1 MELRRFFHL
10 RCMAQARKLH
20 QRGAGNQFGH
30 LFAQHLVAP
39 DLRLDRRRREVLANG
54 GGVTG
59 ADQQQGGHLQVL
71 ELVVHRLGPEC
82 SNVGFYS
89 RSVVGWPYQAQAPA
103 NTVVKLNNAYSYIR
117 FSTGK
122 QQKGSSLE
130 RQQALLD
137 RWAEANTSYTLNRE
151 LSFKDLGISG
161 RSGQH
166 LKSGF
171 GKLLE
176 AIKKGAIGAGDVVL
190 VEAID
195 RAGRMEPGIMS
206 GILIEILNAGVSLVT
221 LDDNQVY
228 TQESLRGG
236 SFYILVGKVQ
246 AAFNYSESLSVRMKA
261 SYKSR
266 NALALAGVKPKR
278 HTPVWLTS
286 QGELIPETALLV
298 KQAFEDYA
306 SGLGE
311 RRIFER
317 IFEGNTNPLLARMAP
332 STVKRWMTN
341 RTVLG
346 EWQGIPGVYPAVVE
360 PELFYRLQKRMEEKF
375 SPRAAPTRHKYTG
388 LVVCGECGKNFNTKS
403 YSFRK
408 SGAIPP
414 VVMGCSARARRG
426 STGCSNSKG
435 IPESV
440 IAYAFQLSCWEHI
453 KNALEGQ
460 VLTES
465 QKREVVIDGMLVDLS
480 AKITKVAKA
489 VAVVDDVDELID
501 QLQTL
506 KAERRALELEKQS
519 LQHGSVTVRD
529 QITNMT
535 GIMSDPMKANALLQ
549 SVGYKIVCN
558 QNGVINTPVGTFVYQ
573 GWGRAKDVHKVV
585 SHEGLLMEIPV
596 IRQEPSQTPKRSE
609 PIDVMTG
616 LADKLKRVKLV
627 NFKGLAQSS

>member
-1 MELRRFFHL
+1 MGFSSKPVVEWP
-10 RCMAQARKLH
+10 
-20 QRGAGNQFGH
+20 QR
-30 LFAQHLVAP
+30 
-39 DLRLDRRRREVLANG
+39 
-54 GGVTG
+54 
-59 ADQQQGGHLQVL
+59 
-71 ELVVHRLGPEC
+71 PE
-82 SNVGFYS
+82 
-89 RSVVGWPYQAQAPA
+89 APA
-103 NTVVKLNNAYSYIR
+103 NTVVKVNNAYSYIR

-130 RQQALLD
+130 RQQAMLD
-137 RWAEANTSYTLNRE
+137 RWAEANPAFTLNRE

-161 RSGQH
+161 RSGRH

-176 AIKKGAIGAGDVVL
+176 AIEQGAIGAGDVVL

-206 GILIEILNAGVSLVT
+206 GVLINILNAGVSLVT

-246 AAFNYSESLSVRMKA
+246 AAFNYSETLSVRMKA

-266 NALALAGVKPKR
+266 NTLALAGVTPKR

-286 QGELIPETALLV
+286 EGELIPEIAPLV

-346 EWQGIPGVYPAVVE
+346 EWQGIPNVYPVVVE
-360 PELFYRLQKRMEEKF
+360 PELFYRVQKRMEAKF
-375 SPRAAPTRHKYTG
+375 VPRSAPIKHKYTG
-388 LVVCGECGKNFNTKS
+388 LVVCGDCGKNFNTKS
-403 YSFRK
+403 YSKRTK
-408 SGAIPP
+408 GAIPP
-414 VVMGCSARARRG
+414 AVMECSSRARRG
-426 STGCSNSKG
+426 SVACSNSKG

-440 IAYAFQLSCWEHI
+440 IAYAFQLSCWKHI
-453 KNALEGQ
+453 KDALEGQ
-460 VLTES
+460 ILTDS
-465 QKREVVIDGMLVDLS
+465 QKREVVIDGELKDLS
-480 AKITKVAKA
+480 VKITKVARA
-489 VAVVDDVDELID
+489 VAEVDDVEELIVSLND
-501 QLQTL
+501 L
-506 KAERRALELEKQS
+506 KAQRRSLESEKKS
-519 LQHGSVTVRD
+519 LQHGSVTVKD

-535 GIMSDPMKANALLQ
+535 DIMLDPLKANALLQ

-558 QNGVINTPVGTFVYQ
+558 VNRTIDTPAGTFIYE
-573 GWGRAKDVHKVV
+573 GWGRSEDVHKVV
-585 SHEGLLMEIPV
+585 NPQGQMLKLPV
-596 IRQEPSQTPKRSE
+596 VRQEPRKTAKKSE
-609 PIDVMTG
+609 PIDVMSG
-616 LADKLKRVKLV
+616 LAGKLERVKLV
-627 NFKGLAQSS
+627 NFKGVSPSS